1 MSVETVYEGL
11 DGRLVEMTQ
20 VRCALTRFLT
30 KHKRL
35 RVDESESID
44 DNLALD
50 GLNGINNN
58 GNSSRCQLLEG
69 LLCVDIDG

>member
-1 MSVETVYEGL
+1 MSVETVNEGL

-44 DNLALD
+44 DNLSLD

-58 GNSSRCQLLEG
+58 GNSSRRQLFEG

>member
-1 MSVETVYEGL
+1 MSVKTVNKRL

-30 KHKRL
+30 EHKRL
-35 RVDESESID
+35 RVDESESVD
-44 DNLALD
+44 DDLSLD
-50 GLNGINNN
+50 RLNGINND
-58 GNSSRCQLLEG
+58 GNSSRCQLFEG